1 MVFCGGDSHLILRL
15 ISPDQTEAALMV
27 SVDYHEPEESIRRYG
42 EKAMEL
48 DRVFRPVFPFAY
60 GGERGGQPR

>member
-1 MVFCGGDSHLILRL
+1 
-15 ISPDQTEAALMV
+15 MV
-27 SVDYHEPEESIRRYG
+27 SIDYHEPEESIRRYG

-60 GGERGGQPR
+60 GGERRAAR